1 MIKYLQGKVSKR
13 KNPRNSFGFHANF
26 LAGLLAPLGQQHWQ
40 SRGGEKTKD
49 KQGDGLKAQNTNSK
63 VIATTVLTP
72 LMMVTSSSS
81 NSNSNSNSRSD
92 SNGKVLHSRR
102 AGQSARPGPQGKG
115 PQQARAPGLSGQ
127 GRPAWMICLGP
138 TSAPP

>member
-1 MIKYLQGKVSKR
+1 MIKYLQGKASER
-13 KNPRNSFGFHANF
+13 KNPRNSFGFHAYF
-26 LAGLLAPLGQQHWQ
+26 LASLLALLGQQHWQ

-63 VIATTVLTP
+63 VIATTVITFNDGH
-72 LMMVTSSSS
+72 SS
-81 NSNSNSNSRSD
+81 NSNSNSTSNSRSD